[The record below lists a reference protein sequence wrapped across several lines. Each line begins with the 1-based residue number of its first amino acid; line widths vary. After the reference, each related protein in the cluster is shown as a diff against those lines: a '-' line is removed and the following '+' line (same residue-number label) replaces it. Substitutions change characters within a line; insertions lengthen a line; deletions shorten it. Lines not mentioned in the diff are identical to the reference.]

1 VSTATPGRPR
11 GYRLLKTLAWI
22 VMKVVL
28 RRVDL
33 TGGDRLVEGKPTIIA
48 ANHSN
53 GFADPVLMVARLPG
67 LPRFLVASY
76 LWKFPPARFLFW
88 LADVVPIYRRRDGS
102 NPEDNVSTFSACN
115 EVLAEGAHLMIFP
128 EGEVHREPAM
138 LPLKTG
144 AARIA
149 LGAASPEVGVR
160 DITIVPIGLVYDDK
174 ARFRSQAAIHV
185 GKPIEVDAW
194 RERYEA
200 DEQGT
205 VRALT
210 DVLAERLRDV
220 TLNHASWHEA
230 MVIDRAAAITILG
243 ERDPGPREPV
253 FAERSALHRALLGAI
268 EREGGEESDA
278 FQRLAGAVEAYRRD
292 IALLGI
298 DNPRAVPR
306 LQPGWIRLRIA
317 RLAVGSTLLFPFAAV
332 GIALNGPLILPINL
346 VTSRVHHPAWQLTA
360 KGLTGFVLL
369 PVLWATETT
378 ITYRRFGGRAALAV
392 AAAGPIGGIAW
403 IAWRARWLRWRRSVA
418 SLEWFRRPDAA
429 LEAARASREDVLEQ
443 VGKLVGEPAI
453 ARARVLT

>member
-1 VSTATPGRPR
+1 VTRPR
-11 GYRLLKTLAWI
+11 GYRLLKVLAWI
-22 VMKVVL
+22 VMKVIL
-28 RRVDL
+28 RRCDV

-53 GFADPVLMVARLPG
+53 GLADPVMMVGRLPG
-67 LPRFLVASY
+67 LPRFLAASY

-88 LADVVPIYRRRDGS
+88 LAEVVPIYRRRDGS
-102 NPEDNVSTFSACN
+102 NTADNVSTFSACH
-115 EVLAEGAHLMIFP
+115 EVLHQGAHIMIFP

-149 LGAASPEVGVR
+149 LSSAAPPVNVR
-160 DITIVPIGLVYDDK
+160 DLTIVPIGLVYDDK
-174 ARFRSQAAIHV
+174 GAFRSQAAIHV

-194 RERYEA
+194 LERYEA
-200 DEQGT
+200 DEQAA
-205 VRALT
+205 VRGLT
-210 DVLAERLRDV
+210 EQLAERLREV

-268 EREGGEESDA
+268 ESTGGEDGEP
-278 FQRLAGAVEAYRRD
+278 FQRLAAAVEAYRRD
-292 IALLGI
+292 IALLGV

-317 RLAVGSTLLFPFAAV
+317 RLAVGSVLLMPFAALGMV
-332 GIALNGPLILPINL
+332 LDGPVVLAVN
-346 VTSRVHHPAWQLTA
+346 VVKRRVHHPAWQLTA
-360 KGLTGFVLL
+360 KGLTGFVLF
-369 PVLWATETT
+369 PILWATETT
-378 ITYRRFGGRAALAV
+378 VAYKRLGGKAALAV

-403 IAWRARWLRWRRSVA
+403 IAWRARWLRWRRTVA

-429 LEAARASREDVLEQ
+429 LEAARASREDVIQQ
-443 VGKLVGEPAI
+443 VGELVGEPAM
-453 ARARVLT
+453 ARARVLA

>member
-1 VSTATPGRPR
+1 VSSPPPHRPR

-22 VMKVVL
+22 VVKVIV
-28 RRVDL
+28 RRLDV
-33 TGGDRLVEGKPTIIA
+33 TGSDRIVEGQPTIIA

-53 GFADPVLMVARLPG
+53 GLADPVGLVARLPG
-67 LPRFLVASY
+67 FPRFLAASY

-88 LADVVPIYRRRDGS
+88 LAEVVPVHRRRDGS
-102 NPEDNVSTFSACN
+102 DTPDNKSTFETCH
-115 EVLAEGAHLMIFP
+115 EVLADGAHILIYP

-149 LGAASPEVGVR
+149 LGAAVESGVR
-160 DITIVPIGLVYDDK
+160 GITIVPVGMVYDDK

-185 GKPIEVDAW
+185 GKPIRVDDW
-194 RERYEA
+194 VDRYRA
-200 DEQGT
+200 DEVTT

-210 DVLAERLRDV
+210 DTLAERLREV

-268 EREGGEESDA
+268 EASGGEDGEA
-278 FQRLAGAVEAYRRD
+278 FQRLAAAVEAYRRD

-298 DNPRAVPR
+298 DDPRAVPR

-317 RLAVGSTLLFPFAAV
+317 RLAVGSVVLMPFAGIGMLLDGPVVLAV
-332 GIALNGPLILPINL
+332 NL
-346 VTSRVHHPAWQLTA
+346 VKSRVHHPAWQLTA

-369 PVLWATETT
+369 PVVWATETT
-378 ITYRRFGGRAALAV
+378 VAYKRFGGRVALAV
-392 AAAGPIGGIAW
+392 FAAGPIGGIAW
-403 IAWRARWLRWRRSVA
+403 IAWRARWLRWRRTVA
-418 SLEWFRRPDAA
+418 SLEWFRHPDEA
-429 LEAARASREDVLEQ
+429 LAAARSSREEVLEQ
-443 VGKLVGEPAI
+443 VGKLVGEPVV
-453 ARARVLT
+453 ARARMFA

>member
-1 VSTATPGRPR
+1 VSTAQPDRPR
-11 GYRLLKTLAWI
+11 GYRLLKLLAWI

-28 RRVDL
+28 RRVDV
-33 TGGDRLVEGKPTIIA
+33 TGGDRLIEGKPTIIA

-53 GFADPVLMVARLPG
+53 GLADPVLMVARLPG
-67 LPRFLVASY
+67 LPRFLAASY
-76 LWKFPPARFLFW
+76 LWKFPPARLLFW
-88 LADVVPIYRRRDGS
+88 LAEVVPIYRRRDGS
-102 NPEDNVSTFSACN
+102 NTADNATAFQACN

-149 LGAASPEVGVR
+149 LGAAAPPVGVR
-160 DITIVPIGLVYDDK
+160 DVTIVPIGLVYDDK

-194 RERYEA
+194 LERYEA

-210 DVLAERLRDV
+210 ECLAERLREV

-253 FAERSALHRALLGAI
+253 FAERSALHRALLRAI
-268 EREGGEESDA
+268 EREGGEDSEA
-278 FQRLAGAVEAYRRD
+278 FKRLAAAVEAYRRD
-292 IALLGI
+292 IALLGV
-298 DNPRAVPR
+298 DDPRAVLQ

-317 RLAVGSTLLFPFAAV
+317 RLAVGSTLLFPFAAI
-332 GIALNGPLILPINL
+332 GIALNGPLVLPINL

-378 ITYRRFGGRAALAV
+378 VAYRRFGGRAALAV
-392 AAAGPIGGIAW
+392 AVAGPVGGIAW

-418 SLEWFRRPDAA
+418 SLEWLRRPDAA

-443 VGKLVGEPAI
+443 VGTLVGEPVM
-453 ARARVLT
+453 ARARVLA